1 MVTGTKNVK
10 VLDKKEESAYN
21 KGTNKILINQNILFP
36 SKNITRCI
44 LSYPSQLPVKIDW
57 LLFFML
63 HYTCQQYKG
72 GNNYGKFIR

>member
-1 MVTGTKNVK
+1 MVTGTKNVN

-36 SKNITRCI
+36 SKNIPVVSFLTHH
-44 LSYPSQLPVKIDW
+44 SSQSKLTGC
-57 LLFFML
+57 FFML
-63 HYTCQQYKG
+63 HCTGQQYKG